1 MHFEE
6 SVHSSCTPS
15 HPPGRMSHAPLCS
28 YSTLCNSFSR
38 GSFSWLLLFFCFCV
52 FCQFQRCLLQ
62 RSLHS
67 IVRVSAPSEE
77 RELCTVVQT
86 RFRPLKISLNDSL
99 GARMRPP
106 VDVCLEFAGGRS
118 RRVLRAGLG
127 LGSGFNPNSLSLV

>member
-1 MHFEE
+1 MHPITSPWSHE
-6 SVHSSCTPS
+6 SRSALV
-15 HPPGRMSHAPLCS
+15 LQ
-28 YSTLCNSFSR
+28 YIVQQ
-38 GSFSWLLLFFCFCV
+38 LLQGLVLLAFAFFFCFCV

-77 RELCTVVQT
+77 RELCTVVHT

-106 VDVCLEFAGGRS
+106 VDVCLESAGGRS